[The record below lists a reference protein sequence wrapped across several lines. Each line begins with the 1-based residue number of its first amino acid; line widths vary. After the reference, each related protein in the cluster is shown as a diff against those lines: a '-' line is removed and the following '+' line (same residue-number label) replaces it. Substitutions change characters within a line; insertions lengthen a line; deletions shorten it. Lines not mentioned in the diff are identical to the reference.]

1 MMDVNKGW
9 QCPICERVY
18 SPSTPICF
26 SCNNKQVTDCID
38 ENLVPFDKV
47 CEYLNS
53 HLWTNSDPDG
63 DPIVESVANI
73 TKEDFI
79 KDLRR
84 FIEYGR
90 DSHKDKNM

>member
-1 MMDVNKGW
+1 MIEVNKGW

-53 HLWTNSDPDG
+53 HLWTDRDPDG
-63 DPIVESVANI
+63 DPIVESVANM

-84 FIEYGR
+84 FIEYG
-90 DSHKDKNM
+90 KN

>member
-26 SCNNKQVTDCID
+26 SCNNKQECVD

-47 CEYLNS
+47 CEYLDEY
-53 HLWTNSDPDG
+53 LWNANDDNG
-63 DPIVESVANI
+63 DPIVESVCNI
-73 TKEDFI
+73 TKEKFI
-79 KDLRR
+79 KELKW
-84 FIEYGR
+84 FIEYNHGT
-90 DSHKDKNM
+90 N

>member
-26 SCNNKQVTDCID
+26 SCNNKQTTECVD

-47 CEYLNS
+47 CEYLSN
-53 HLWTNSDPDG
+53 HLWTDRDADG
-63 DPIVESVANI
+63 DPIVESIHNI
-73 TKEDFI
+73 TKENFI
-79 KDLRR
+79 KDLKR
-84 FIEYGR
+84 FIEHNHG
-90 DSHKDKNM
+90 KN

>member
-26 SCNNKQVTDCID
+26 SCNNKQATECVD
-38 ENLVPFDKV
+38 ENLVPFDKI

-53 HLWTNSDPDG
+53 HLWTTSDADG
-63 DPIVESVANI
+63 DPVVKSVANL
-73 TKEDFI
+73 TKENFI

-84 FIEYGR
+84 FIQYG
-90 DSHKDKNM
+90 KN